1 MSTSLDKKR
10 KLKGNNMIENN
21 QLKSIIERLER
32 LEEDRKAVVADIG
45 EVYLEAK
52 GNGFDTKIIKR
63 IIAIRKQDQK
73 KVQEE
78 ESLLAVY
85 MSALGML
92 ADLPLGQAAIERER
106 ADLM

>member
-1 MSTSLDKKR
+1 
-10 KLKGNNMIENN
+10 MIENN

-73 KVQEE
+73 
-78 ESLLAVY
+78 
-85 MSALGML
+85 
-92 ADLPLGQAAIERER
+92 
-106 ADLM
+106 

>member
-63 IIAIRKQDQK
+63 IIAIRNKIRK
-73 KVQEE
+73 RFKRRNRCWRFICPH
-78 ESLLAVY
+78 LACLPTFR
-85 MSALGML
+85 LGRQQL
-92 ADLPLGQAAIERER
+92 NENVPT
-106 ADLM
+106 